1 MDLEDAVGPATGA
14 EDAVGPAIG
23 AEAGVGPATGAEAGL
38 GPVGSDAPS
47 GPAVPGSSDG
57 VGIDAG
63 PFDEDLGQAGGVT
76 RAVEVEATPDE
87 VWQAVADPD
96 ERALWLDD
104 PDALAR
110 HVRVDESTPGHRLVW
125 TWWRP
130 GDEGDA
136 STVSVVL
143 SPVDGG
149 GTRVVVTE
157 SLPAA
162 LAPRASAS
170 ASALGGATSSTAAVL
185 RPAPEVRLGRR
196 HLWRSRLL
204 GLELLFVA
212 ASVAVA

>member
-1 MDLEDAVGPATGA
+1 MAPEDLAGPATDADAATDADTDPGA
-14 EDAVGPAIG
+14 GGPGSGPQPDAVVPAG
-23 AEAGVGPATGAEAGL
+23 A
-38 GPVGSDAPS
+38 
-47 GPAVPGSSDG
+47 
-57 VGIDAG
+57 
-63 PFDEDLGQAGGVT
+63 VT
-76 RAVEVEATPDE
+76 RTVEVGAAPDA
-87 VWQAVADPD
+87 VWQAVADPA

-110 HVRVDESTPGHRLVW
+110 HVRVDESSPGHRLVW

-157 SLPAA
+157 SLPATPRV
-162 LAPRASAS
+162 LAFDRTSASAS
-170 ASALGGATSSTAAVL
+170 ASATASVGAARSVARVAASRRVPTFL
-185 RPAPEVRLGRR
+185 RVGRDR
-196 HLWRSRLL
+196 WGSRLL

-212 ASVAVA
+212 ARVAVA